1 VSISPDTVQVGRCYL
16 AQGQRFLQ
24 VTHVTADGRVRFKYL
39 DLCASSMPEIWWA
52 GMLNLRDFA
61 ATALREIPC
70 AREPETNK

>member
-1 VSISPDTVQVGRCYL
+1 
-16 AQGQRFLQ
+16 
-24 VTHVTADGRVRFKYL
+24 VTHVTPDGRVRFKYL
-39 DLCASSMPEIWWA
+39 DHRASSMPETWWA

>member
-1 VSISPDTVQVGRCYL
+1 MSISPDTVQVGHCYL

-24 VTHVTADGRVRFKYL
+24 VTHVTADGRVRFKYR
-39 DLCASSMPEIWWA
+39 DHRASSMPETWWA